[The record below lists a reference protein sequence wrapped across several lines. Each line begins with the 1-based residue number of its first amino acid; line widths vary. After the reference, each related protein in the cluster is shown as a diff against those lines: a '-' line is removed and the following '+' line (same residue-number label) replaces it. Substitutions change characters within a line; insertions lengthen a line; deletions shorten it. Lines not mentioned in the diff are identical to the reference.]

1 MPSQADRSLIPGED
15 LGGLIAEAGLALG
28 RSALPEP
35 TASNSQ
41 RERLLDSLARSCAG
55 KGFSATTIADI
66 VEGAAVSRATFYEL
80 FPDKE
85 GCLAAAMDLALAEA
99 AARIVAAYSAEK
111 PWAVNI
117 RKATA
122 AFLELLAERPAWAR
136 MALVEARAS
145 GGRAAELYASG
156 KQVAAALLDRGRE
169 GPIPS
174 SPLPSSATRAAMAA
188 AESLIVAQILAGNT
202 ERLGELLPDIVYITT
217 IPYLGREEALAQY
230 ETAERSLRRKVARGG

>member
-1 MPSQADRSLIPGED
+1 MPSQADRSLTPSED

-28 RSALPEP
+28 RDALAEP

-41 RERLLDSLARSCAG
+41 RERLLDSLARSCAA
-55 KGFSATTIADI
+55 KGFSATTISDI
-66 VEGAAVSRATFYEL
+66 VEPAAVSRATFYEL
-80 FPDKE
+80 FADKE
-85 GCLAAAMDLALAEA
+85 ACLAGAMDLALAEA

-111 PWAVNI
+111 PWATNI
-117 RKATA
+117 RKAAA

-156 KQVAAALLDRGRE
+156 KQVAAALLDRGRGE
-169 GPIPS
+169 PVTS
-174 SPLPSSATRAAMAA
+174 ESVPSSATRAALAA

-202 ERLGELLPDIVYITT
+202 ERLAELLPDIVYITT

-230 ETAERSLRRKVARGG
+230 EAAERSLRRKAARGG